1 MVLLFVSLYQ
11 NEGVDRK
18 MAVDRA
24 EAIFSNLDVNNDGD
38 ITEQEFV
45 RGCLKVVKADIGM
58 ISKVLFDIFKD
69 EEMRRLLYETNS
81 ETLLSGFS
89 TPRWKLLRKGYIGIV
104 WLGGREIFFSKQC
117 FVYIPLV
124 SWPSKTFNKLAI

>member
-89 TPRWKLLRKGYIGIV
+89 TPR
-104 WLGGREIFFSKQC
+104 
-117 FVYIPLV
+117 
-124 SWPSKTFNKLAI
+124 

>member
-1 MVLLFVSLYQ
+1 MVLLFATLYQ

-24 EAIFSNLDVNNDGD
+24 EKIFSNLDVNNDGD
-38 ITEQEFV
+38 ITEVEFV

-89 TPRWKLLRKGYIGIV
+89 TPR
-104 WLGGREIFFSKQC
+104 
-117 FVYIPLV
+117 
-124 SWPSKTFNKLAI
+124 